1 MASAGRILI
10 MPKGNWDANTEYEML
25 DLVFHNGTSWL
36 AKKNV
41 VGIEPSA
48 DNVEYWHNMSDVNI
62 VNNLEATESGGVLD
76 ARQGK
81 VLNDKIEERAYG
93 KIYKSTTSFR
103 HALGTESDM
112 YIGGILDLKIHANI
126 DTLTEGFHSFENGG
140 PYYGV
145 LLQKASPKNYSGVI
159 FSYNNNLLINF
170 AYNDY
175 GPGVFRVLAVGEI
188 SGTLL

>member
-10 MPKGNWDANTEYEML
+10 MPKGNWNAETEYEML
-25 DLVFHNGTSWL
+25 DLVYHDGTSWL
-36 AKKNV
+36 AKKIV
-41 VGIEPSA
+41 KGVAPSIESE
-48 DNVEYWHNMSDVNI
+48 EYWQNVFGINI
-62 VNNLEATESGGVLD
+62 INNLEAETSGVLD

-81 VLNDKIEERAYG
+81 VLKERIEEKAYG
-93 KIYKSTTSFR
+93 KTYKSTTSFR

-126 DTLTEGFHSFENGG
+126 ETLTNGFHSLENGG
-140 PYYGV
+140 PYFGV
-145 LLQKASPKNYSGVI
+145 MLQKASPKNYSGLI

-175 GPGVFRVLAVGEI
+175 GPAVFRVLAVGEI
-188 SGTLL
+188 ENSPF

>member
-10 MPKGNWDANTEYEML
+10 MPKGDWSAETEYGML
-25 DLVFHNGTSWL
+25 DLVNHNGKSWL
-36 AKKNV
+36 AKKSV
-41 VGIEPSA
+41 VGVEPSKT
-48 DNVEYWHNMSDVNI
+48 NSEYWHDLLDLNI
-62 VNNLEATESGGVLD
+62 VNNLEAIEEGGVLD

-81 VLNDKIEERAYG
+81 VLNEKIEEKAYG
-93 KIYKSTTSFR
+93 KTYKSTTSFR

-126 DTLTEGFHSFENGG
+126 ATLTQGFHSFENGG

-145 LLQKASPKNYSGVI
+145 LLQKSSPKNYSGII

-175 GPGVFRVLAVGEI
+175 GPGVFRVLAVGELAN
-188 SGTLL
+188 TPF